1 MSTLLSHPILAGS
14 WLGTA
19 ELKISA
25 AAVDFWRGGWLRLA
39 ADIILMKFDSA

>member
-1 MSTLLSHPILAGS
+1 MSTPLSRPILAGG

-19 ELKISA
+19 EPNISA